1 MDIAQQILQVLNA
14 QGQLELAGLGML
26 SIITKHAE
34 LDVQN
39 DKILPPKKE
48 LIFNLDRGQKADN
61 QFNGLSSQILKDL
74 LEKGNYDLAG
84 IGKWTNFAGK
94 IDFVADSP
102 IAGNDFYGFEEIEV
116 PRVGADAPQL
126 MPSLDEHYK
135 FNKSILW
142 TFLVVIPIAG
152 ILYVAFTQ
160 KDKLFGKSSFKSVEL
175 SKIEKQ
181 PTKPAVVDSLSVKP
195 SDSIKSDSLSQPINN
210 TIK

>member
-14 QGQLELAGLGML
+14 QGQLELAGLGTL
-26 SIITKHAE
+26 SLITKHAE

-48 LIFNLDRGQKADN
+48 LIFNLDRGQKAEN
-61 QFNGLSSQILKDL
+61 QFTSLSSQILKDL
-74 LEKGNYDLAG
+74 LEKGNYEIAG

-94 IDFVADSP
+94 IDFVADSQ
-102 IAGNDFYGFEEIEV
+102 IAGNDFYGFEEIIV
-116 PRVGADAPQL
+116 PRVGADSPQL
-126 MPSLDEHYK
+126 MPSLEEDYK

-142 TFLVVIPIAG
+142 TFLIIIPVAG

-160 KDKLFGKSSFKSVEL
+160 KEKLFGKASFNSVEL

-181 PTKPAVVDSLSVKP
+181 PVKPVVVDSLNVKP
-195 SDSIKSDSLSQPINN
+195 SDSIKSDTLSHPINN

>member
-1 MDIAQQILQVLNA
+1 MDMAQQILQVLNA

-26 SIITKHAE
+26 SLITKHAE

-84 IGKWTNFAGK
+84 IGNWTNFAGK
-94 IDFVADSP
+94 IDFVADSQ
-102 IAGNDFYGFEEIEV
+102 IAANDFYGFEEIEV
-116 PRVGADAPQL
+116 PRVGAHAPQL
-126 MPSLDEHYK
+126 MPSLDEDYK

-160 KDKLFGKSSFKSVEL
+160 KDQLFGKSSFKSVEL

-181 PTKPAVVDSLSVKP
+181 PTKPVVVDSLGVKP
-195 SDSIKSDSLSQPINN
+195 SDSIKSDSLSRPINN
-210 TIK
+210 TSK

>member
-14 QGQLELAGLGML
+14 QGQLELAGLGTL
-26 SIITKHAE
+26 SLITKHAE

-48 LIFNLDRGQKADN
+48 LIFNLDRGQKAEN
-61 QFNGLSSQILKDL
+61 QFNALSSQILKDL

-94 IDFVADSP
+94 INFVADSQ
-102 IAGNDFYGFEEIEV
+102 IAGNDFYGFEEIVV
-116 PRVGADAPQL
+116 PRIGADSPQL
-126 MPSLDEHYK
+126 MPSSDEDYK

-142 TFLVVIPIAG
+142 IFLVVIPVAG
-152 ILYVAFTQ
+152 MLYFAVTQ
-160 KDKLFGKSSFKSVEL
+160 KDKLFGKASFDSAEL
-175 SKIEKQ
+175 SKIDKK
-181 PTKPAVVDSLSVKP
+181 PTKPAVVDSTLAKP
-195 SDSIKSDSLSQPINN
+195 SDSIKVDSLTVPTNN